1 MNTPQFIPPV
11 TLEEFKF
18 KFKLTLGK
26 MKKDTKIEYSVVQ
39 LHNQFKVVGL
49 ITKCPYI
56 ATFTI
61 DFAPDIPRRFV
72 ECDMPALVLSIKN
85 NFYAFMQSSHN
96 YATPYGNHTEQ
107 TVFFY
112 LVQMHIKIM
121 DTISYVP
128 QQQNQFLN
136 SVGVSPLLLP
146 EHTTFPAP
154 PTLAQLLPPP
164 PPFVLPLPHHQFL
177 LKNMILTQHHI
188 PCLKTT
194 KERNIPQLK
203 LMIII
208 MNQILNKY
216 KKSAYLS
223 FQLIVHYKHLQIN
236 EDDIVLILD
245 VKNIKDLYYQPIVLT
260 VQKNI
265 DFNKAFQISFMHICE
280 HFNDYSTYATLP
292 LTCKKKK
299 KKKVT
304 FNDVVQVRLI
314 VEEQFEFHKLLT
326 Q

>member
-1 MNTPQFIPPV
+1 
-11 TLEEFKF
+11 
-18 KFKLTLGK
+18 
-26 MKKDTKIEYSVVQ
+26 
-39 LHNQFKVVGL
+39 
-49 ITKCPYI
+49 
-56 ATFTI
+56 
-61 DFAPDIPRRFV
+61 
-72 ECDMPALVLSIKN
+72 
-85 NFYAFMQSSHN
+85 MQSSHS

-121 DTISYVP
+121 DTINYVP
-128 QQQNQFLN
+128 QQQAQFLN
-136 SVGVSPLLLP
+136 SVGVTPPLLP
-146 EHTTFPAP
+146 EHTIIPAPQP
-154 PTLAQLLPPP
+154 PTLTQLFPPMPPLCPTPAPQPIPFEEYNPDTTSYSLP
-164 PPFVLPLPHHQFL
+164 QNN
-177 LKNMILTQHHI
+177 K
-188 PCLKTT
+188 
-194 KERNIPQLK
+194 RNIPQLK
-203 LMIII
+203 LMTII

-236 EDDIVLILD
+236 EDDIVLFLD

-299 KKKVT
+299 KVT
-304 FNDVVQVRLI
+304 FSDVVQVRLI
-314 VEEQFEFHKLLT
+314 VEEQFEYHKLLT

>member
-1 MNTPQFIPPV
+1 MT
-11 TLEEFKF
+11 
-18 KFKLTLGK
+18 
-26 MKKDTKIEYSVVQ
+26 
-39 LHNQFKVVGL
+39 
-49 ITKCPYI
+49 
-56 ATFTI
+56 
-61 DFAPDIPRRFV
+61 
-72 ECDMPALVLSIKN
+72 
-85 NFYAFMQSSHN
+85 
-96 YATPYGNHTEQ
+96 
-107 TVFFY
+107 
-112 LVQMHIKIM
+112 
-121 DTISYVP
+121 
-128 QQQNQFLN
+128 
-136 SVGVSPLLLP
+136 
-146 EHTTFPAP
+146 
-154 PTLAQLLPPP
+154 
-164 PPFVLPLPHHQFL
+164 
-177 LKNMILTQHHI
+177 
-188 PCLKTT
+188 
-194 KERNIPQLK
+194 
-203 LMIII
+203 II

-236 EDDIVLILD
+236 EDDIVLFLD